1 MRKVIGR
8 IVALLI
14 AVECLYLLAANLFLA
29 LGGVAYLFKD
39 TSSVNARFKSAWTL
53 VPGRVEI
60 RGLRIVFQD
69 HNLQWSLDLER
80 VHVTIRLTELTRRT
94 FHATRVRAD
103 GVAFHMRHR
112 IDPESV
118 HEPWVGALPPIPEFN
133 GPAVFEARAPEA
145 PISDAEYK
153 LWTVHLEDV
162 DVGVSDV
169 WVQAFHYAGKGRA
182 RGQFLLRPARWL
194 WVGPASLELA
204 PGTLTVS
211 AYEVAHDLRGKIACT
226 VQPFDVRIPSGM
238 RVFRYI
244 SAQIALESQDFSP
257 AFMSLFGAQSLRG
270 LTAEH
275 GTLAL
280 DVRLQHGVITSGSS
294 VALTERDV
302 SVYTRDPELNAQQV
316 QLSARALPDGTSR
329 VTLAIDEGRLNR
341 NLASGPAPEILS
353 AELALDADN
362 LDTTRSFQFRELRL
376 EHASVEL
383 ADARWFDDLLRAAR
397 LEVSGKM
404 TLRATGRYLDSR
416 NSTAELELEL
426 GDDALLARRG
436 AAARLRVPGAKLVAR
451 MTTTPG
457 RREANWSLQ
466 APRVFL
472 NAPRASLRSALRA
485 RGSLRQT
492 PSEDSLRLVATG
504 VLDAPR
510 ASFDRSVT
518 VRSKRVPFAVDVTR
532 NERGALDGVV
542 RAEFAELVGSLG
554 KVTVRAQPTLRA
566 ELVELDLARSRGLLR
581 ATVVTPSLTAE
592 SGPGDARCPWLSAGA
607 SRVALTAELDAR
619 SGPALVVQGEAANS
633 QLSWGDFVARGDLVA
648 STRLE
653 RGTLAG
659 HGNAVG
665 SVALRGAHIT
675 SGTGEGVGWEARAP
689 VLTLGYSANFAQD
702 RLSMDIDMAATHA
715 RGRIGSSS
723 LGADLD
729 ARIALAGVDLAA
741 HTARGA
747 AELRIF
753 NASLA
758 AGKERVENWWGNVRL
773 DALNGGARDN
783 LDFAA
788 GYSARLRDASPAL
801 AVLASHGSLPAWV
814 EPLFPLR
821 DVQIA
826 GSVTR
831 RCRLT
836 DFRLE
841 RMSGGPLVS
850 RGRLEST
857 PQGFQGALLLR
868 LRALQLIAAGLEFDS
883 EHVGV
888 SPLVGDGWLAR
899 ENARLDRAAQRCE
912 PPPED
917 TLSACS
923 AEP

>member
-1 MRKVIGR
+1 
-8 IVALLI
+8 
-14 AVECLYLLAANLFLA
+14 
-29 LGGVAYLFKD
+29 
-39 TSSVNARFKSAWTL
+39 
-53 VPGRVEI
+53 
-60 RGLRIVFQD
+60 
-69 HNLQWSLDLER
+69 
-80 VHVTIRLTELTRRT
+80 
-94 FHATRVRAD
+94 
-103 GVAFHMRHR
+103 
-112 IDPESV
+112 
-118 HEPWVGALPPIPEFN
+118 
-133 GPAVFEARAPEA
+133 
-145 PISDAEYK
+145 
-153 LWTVHLEDV
+153 
-162 DVGVSDV
+162 
-169 WVQAFHYAGKGRA
+169 
-182 RGQFLLRPARWL
+182 
-194 WVGPASLELA
+194 
-204 PGTLTVS
+204 
-211 AYEVAHDLRGKIACT
+211 
-226 VQPFDVRIPSGM
+226 
-238 RVFRYI
+238 
-244 SAQIALESQDFSP
+244 
-257 AFMSLFGAQSLRG
+257 
-270 LTAEH
+270 
-275 GTLAL
+275 
-280 DVRLQHGVITSGSS
+280 GSS
-294 VALTERDV
+294 VALTERDL
-302 SVYTRDPELNAQQV
+302 SLYTRDPELRAQQV

-329 VTLAIDEGRLNR
+329 VSLAIEGGHFNR
-341 NLASGPAPEILS
+341 RLASGPAPEILS

-362 LDTTRSFQFRELRL
+362 LDVTRSFQFRELRL
-376 EHASVEL
+376 EHAAVEL
-383 ADARWFDDLLRAAR
+383 PDARWFDDLLRAAR

-404 TLRATGRYLDSR
+404 TLRATGRYLDSS

-436 AAARLRVPGAKLVAR
+436 TAARLRAPGAKLVAR
-451 MTTTPG
+451 VTTTPG
-457 RREANWSLQ
+457 QREADWSLE
-466 APRVFL
+466 APRVFFR
-472 NAPRASLRSALRA
+472 APRASLRSALRA
-485 RGSLRQT
+485 RGSLSQT
-492 PSEDSLRLVATG
+492 PSEDRLRLVATG

-510 ASFDRSVT
+510 ASFDQSSLM
-518 VRSKRVPFAVDVTR
+518 VRTKRVPFTVDVTR
-532 NERGALDGVV
+532 NERGALDGALH
-542 RAEFAELVGSLG
+542 AEFAELVGSFG
-554 KVTVRAQPTLRA
+554 KITVRAQPTLRA
-566 ELVELDLARSRGLLR
+566 ELVKLDLARSRGLLR
-581 ATVVTPSLTAE
+581 ATLVTPTLAAD
-592 SGPGDARCPWLSAGA
+592 SGSGDAHCTWLSAGA

-619 SGPALVVQGEAANS
+619 SGPALVVKSEAANS

-653 RGTLAG
+653 RGTLTG
-659 HGNAVG
+659 RGNAVG

-689 VLTLGYSANFAQD
+689 VLTLGYSANLAQD

-821 DVQIA
+821 DVEIA

-841 RMSGGPLVS
+841 RVSGGPLVS

-868 LRALQLIAAGLEFDS
+868 LRALELIAAGLEFDS

-912 PPPED
+912 PPPAD
-917 TLSACS
+917 KLSTCR